1 MLVLLGTNQWK
12 EPSKMNIT
20 TIGIDLAK
28 SVIQL
33 HGVDARGEVVFR
45 RKLRRSA
52 VLDFLRDLPP
62 CLIGLEACATA
73 HFWGREIS
81 ALGHEVR
88 LIPPAYVKPYVR
100 RQKNDA
106 ADAEAI
112 CEAVTRPHMRFV
124 PIKSAERQGVL
135 MLHRARDL
143 LMRQRTMTL
152 NAVRAHLAEFGIITA
167 QGPHKILA
175 LITAIQAGEVPG
187 LPQIAAVALESLA
200 TQLDNLAGEIR
211 RLDRRLMS
219 WHRADETSQRL
230 ETIPGVG
237 IITATALAASVPD
250 PSVFKTGR
258 QFAAFL
264 GLVPRQNSSG
274 GKDRLGRI
282 SKMGDGYLR
291 RLLVVGATSVVR
303 RANTNTSATGTW
315 VRCLLERKPVRVAT
329 VAVANK
335 TARIAWAILARG
347 ETYRAPMAA

>member
-167 QGPHKILA
+167 QGPHKILT
-175 LITAIQAGEVPG
+175 LIREIQAGEVPG
-187 LPQIAAVALESLA
+187 LPQIAAAALESLA
-200 TQLDNLAGEIR
+200 TQLDCLAGEIR
-211 RLDRRLMS
+211 RLERRLMA

-237 IITATALAASVPD
+237 IITATALSASIPD
-250 PSVFKTGR
+250 PAVFRSGR

-264 GLVPRQNSSG
+264 GLVPRQHSSG

-303 RANTNTSATGTW
+303 RADGNTSATGAW
-315 VRCLLERKPVRVAT
+315 VRSLLERKPARLAT

-335 TARIAWAILARG
+335 TARIAWAVLARS
-347 ETYRAPMAA
+347 ETYRAPLVA

>member
-1 MLVLLGTNQWK
+1 
-12 EPSKMNIT
+12 MNVT

-28 SVIQL
+28 SVFQL
-33 HGVDARGEVVFR
+33 HGIDAAGKVIFR
-45 RKLRRSA
+45 KKLRRSA

-62 CLIGLEACATA
+62 CLIGLEACATG
-73 HFWGREIS
+73 HFWAREIS
-81 ALGHEVR
+81 ALGHEAR
-88 LIPPAYVKPYVR
+88 LIPPSYVKPYVK

-112 CEAVTRPHMRFV
+112 CEAVTRPNMRFV

-135 MLHRARDL
+135 MLHRSRDL

-152 NAVRAHLAEFGIITA
+152 NAVRAHLAEIGIITA

-175 LITAIQAGEVPG
+175 LIRAIQAGEVPG
-187 LPQIAAVALESLA
+187 LPQIATAAVESLA

-211 RLDRRLMS
+211 RLERQLMA

-230 ETIPGVG
+230 KTIPGVG

-250 PSVFKTGR
+250 PAAFKSGR

-303 RANTNTSATGTW
+303 RAGSNTSATGAW
-315 VRCLLERKPVRVAT
+315 VRSLLERKPTRLVT

-335 TARIAWAILARG
+335 TARIAWAVLARG
-347 ETYRAPMAA
+347 ETYRTPKAA